1 MGPRGPGPKGV
12 VPDPMKGTTI
22 DDTEMQTCLRE
33 SMMSVTFDAP
43 PDSESVPI
51 VYPITFSPEDDDA
64 GEGR

>member
-1 MGPRGPGPKGV
+1 
-12 VPDPMKGTTI
+12 MKGTTI

>member
-1 MGPRGPGPKGV
+1 
-12 VPDPMKGTTI
+12 
-22 DDTEMQTCLRE
+22 
-33 SMMSVTFDAP
+33 MMSVTFDAP